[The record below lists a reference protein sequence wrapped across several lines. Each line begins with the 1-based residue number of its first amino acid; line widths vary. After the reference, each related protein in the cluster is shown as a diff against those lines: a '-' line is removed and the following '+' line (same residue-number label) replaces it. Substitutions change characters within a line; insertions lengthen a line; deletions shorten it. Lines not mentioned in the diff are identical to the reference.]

1 MYYKTYKYYPD
12 IPRYS
17 IARSESLA
25 TCISLVK
32 TNIKR
37 TMERGNTDF
46 CIYTYSVVSEDNK
59 TQRYFDNTGRA
70 VTKEELATIQILLGY
85 GSDSILK

>member
-1 MYYKTYKYYPD
+1 MYYKTYKHYPD
-12 IPRYS
+12 IPKYS
-17 IARSESLA
+17 IARSVSLA
-25 TCISLVK
+25 TCISLVNI
-32 TNIKR
+32 NIKR

-46 CIYTYSVVSEDNK
+46 CIYTYSVVSEDSK

-85 GSDSILK
+85 DSNSILK

>member
-12 IPRYS
+12 IPKYS

-32 TNIKR
+32 TDIKH
-37 TMERGNTDF
+37 TMERRNTDF

-59 TQRYFDNTGRA
+59 TQRYFDNTGKA
-70 VTKEELATIQILLGY
+70 VTKEELATIQIMLGY
-85 GSDSILK
+85 GSDSIVK

>member
-1 MYYKTYKYYPD
+1 MYYRTYKYYPD
-12 IPRYS
+12 IPKYS

-32 TNIKR
+32 TDIKH
-37 TMERGNTDF
+37 TMERRNTDF

-59 TQRYFDNTGRA
+59 TQRYFDNTGKA
-70 VTKEELATIQILLGY
+70 VTKEELATIQIMLGY
-85 GSDSILK
+85 GSDSIVK

>member
-1 MYYKTYKYYPD
+1 MYFKTYKYYPD
-12 IPRYS
+12 IPKYS

-37 TMERGNTDF
+37 TLERRNTDF

-59 TQRYFDNTGRA
+59 IQRYFDNTGRA
-70 VTKEELATIQILLGY
+70 VTKEDLATIQILLGY
-85 GSDSILK
+85 DSNSIVK

>member
-12 IPRYS
+12 IPKYS

-32 TNIKR
+32 TDIKH
-37 TMERGNTDF
+37 TMERRNTDF

-59 TQRYFDNTGRA
+59 TQRYFDNTGKA

-85 GSDSILK
+85 DSNFILK

>member
-1 MYYKTYKYYPD
+1 MDYKTYKYYPD
-12 IPRYS
+12 IPKYS

-37 TMERGNTDF
+37 MERSNTDF
-46 CIYTYSVVSEDNK
+46 CIHTYSVVSEDNK
-59 TQRYFDNTGRA
+59 TQRYFDNTGKA
-70 VTKEELATIQILLGY
+70 VTKGELATIQILLGY
-85 GSDSILK
+85 HSDFILK